1 MHATL
6 NWGMLPVIS
15 EHRYTCADVY
25 SNAWFHS
32 QVLEVNKL
40 WIASKY
46 WSRFKKIHCIWICP
60 HLQIFEYVSKGKH
73 QSVNRDRAG
82 ENVNEIISQKSYV
95 TRDHPIAASQAGD
108 S

>member
-1 MHATL
+1 MHDFI
-6 NWGMLPVIS
+6 P
-15 EHRYTCADVY
+15 RY
-25 SNAWFHS
+25 W
-32 QVLEVNKL
+32 KL
-40 WIASKY
+40 INFELQANIDHI
-46 WSRFKKIHCIWICP
+46 FKKYIAFESVPICK
-60 HLQIFEYVSKGKH
+60 YVSKGKH

>member
-1 MHATL
+1 MYIQMHDFI
-6 NWGMLPVIS
+6 P
-15 EHRYTCADVY
+15 RY
-25 SNAWFHS
+25 W
-32 QVLEVNKL
+32 KL
-40 WIASKY
+40 INFELQANIDHI
-46 WSRFKKIHCIWICP
+46 FKKIYCIWICP